1 MFTKYI
7 KASLAVLTFLVAV
20 SCGVNEYS
28 LESPDGRT
36 CVKVLSGDRLE
47 YSITHDGSVLISPSA
62 MEMEFVTEGK
72 VLGRDSGKMRVRRRS
87 VEESVEAMFYRQAE
101 VSGKCNEAVLSF
113 GGWSLEIRAY
123 DSGVAWRFVTDG
135 CFASDSVVVRGE
147 TEEFNLPSD
156 RMVWLSYS
164 VGKDPYAN
172 AFQNAYTHQRVSEF
186 GTESSLAFLPVAIEC
201 DNGVKAVVCES
212 DLKSYPGMFLK
223 GTEGGFKGEF
233 ACLPD
238 SCYIHPARCQK
249 KIAARKD
256 VIARTSARR
265 TYPWRIVAISDED
278 KELPVNDLV
287 YLLAEPREGDP
298 SEWDWV
304 KPGLC
309 AWEWWN
315 DWGLT
320 GVDFKPGVNTETYF
334 AYIDFAARLGLPY
347 IVMDEGWSARDDI
360 MSLREG
366 IDLDLVRVVEYAASR
381 GVGVFIWAVAN
392 VLDDKLEE
400 AAAYYS
406 GIGVKGFKVD
416 FFDRDDQECVDMVY
430 RIVEALARHKLMVD
444 LHGIYK
450 PTGLNRTYPN
460 AVNFEGVYGLEE
472 VKWASPKSVEYD
484 VTFPFIRQIQGPS
497 DYTQGSY
504 RNATEESFRI
514 DWHNPMSKGTRA
526 RQVAAY
532 VVFDSPLAMMC
543 DSPSLYLSDLPC
555 SEFIASLPTV
565 FDRTEILA
573 GELGSFIVT
582 AREKDGAWYIGALT
596 DWNSREIEISLDFL
610 DAGREYSLRSIEDS
624 PDSDLSPE
632 KYVISENTVASGDT
646 LAVPLAP
653 GGGACYVMAPIR

>member
-1 MFTKYI
+1 M
-7 KASLAVLTFLVAV
+7 
-20 SCGVNEYS
+20 
-28 LESPDGRT
+28 
-36 CVKVLSGDRLE
+36 
-47 YSITHDGSVLISPSA
+47 
-62 MEMEFVTEGK
+62 
-72 VLGRDSGKMRVRRRS
+72 
-87 VEESVEAMFYRQAE
+87 
-101 VSGKCNEAVLSF
+101 
-113 GGWSLEIRAY
+113 
-123 DSGVAWRFVTDG
+123 
-135 CFASDSVVVRGE
+135 
-147 TEEFNLPSD
+147 
-156 RMVWLSYS
+156 
-164 VGKDPYAN
+164 
-172 AFQNAYTHQRVSEF
+172 
-186 GTESSLAFLPVAIEC
+186 
-201 DNGVKAVVCES
+201 
-212 DLKSYPGMFLK
+212 
-223 GTEGGFKGEF
+223 
-233 ACLPD
+233 
-238 SCYIHPARCQK
+238 
-249 KIAARKD
+249 
-256 VIARTSARR
+256 
-265 TYPWRIVAISDED
+265 AISDED

-565 FDRTEILA
+565 FDHTEILA